1 MLRRQERGAAVPEG
15 HRGRDAERVAVI
27 ENSVVNRNYL
37 VVKKIVCLGYIAYND
52 TVLHSYSN

>member
-15 HRGRDAERVAVI
+15 HRGRDAEGVAVI

-37 VVKKIVCLGYIAYND
+37 VVKKIVCLGYIA
-52 TVLHSYSN
+52 